1 MTGGGPETYALPAR
15 YTVAEY
21 LANEEQSPSKHEFV
35 DGIVYAMS
43 GASSGHNLLAD
54 FLYSRIDAGL
64 TPPCEAFFVDM
75 RLKID
80 VRAKTLF
87 YYPDVLVNCSPDD
100 TASHHREKPV
110 LLIEVLSP
118 TTERIDRTEKLEA
131 YQRIPSLQEYALV
144 ASEFPKLEI
153 LRRAGGWAVETYG
166 LGDTVTFESVGVTVE
181 LGKLY
186 ARIGF

>member
-1 MTGGGPETYALPAR
+1 MSEAFALPAR

-21 LANEEQSPSKHEFV
+21 LANEELSPSKHEFV
-35 DGIVYAMS
+35 DGVVYAMS
-43 GASSGHNLLAD
+43 GASSAHNLLAG

-64 TPPCEAFFVDM
+64 TPPCQAFIADM
-75 RLKID
+75 RLKIE
-80 VRAKTLF
+80 AGPKTLF
-87 YYPDVLVNCSPDD
+87 YYPDVLVSCGPDD

-118 TTERIDRTEKLEA
+118 STERIDRTEKLEA
-131 YQRIPSLQEYALV
+131 YQRIPSLQEYTLI

-153 LRRAGGWAVETYG
+153 LRRARGWAVETYG
-166 LGDTVTFESVGVTVE
+166 LGETVTFESVGVNVE

-186 ARIGF
+186 ARVGF